1 MGYGVVAAWVG
12 SPPDL
17 SLCLN
22 EPSSGCEN
30 SDQGFKIL
38 LESVYTSIFNCD
50 GGDNAEDDKIGDL
63 SWFIVSGSIIVDH
76 SGKVGYAC

>member
-1 MGYGVVAAWVG
+1 MVAAWVG

-30 SDQGFKIL
+30 SGQGFKNL
-38 LESVYTSIFNCD
+38 LESVYTSIFNSD

-63 SWFIVSGSIIVDH
+63 SWFIVSGSIVVDH